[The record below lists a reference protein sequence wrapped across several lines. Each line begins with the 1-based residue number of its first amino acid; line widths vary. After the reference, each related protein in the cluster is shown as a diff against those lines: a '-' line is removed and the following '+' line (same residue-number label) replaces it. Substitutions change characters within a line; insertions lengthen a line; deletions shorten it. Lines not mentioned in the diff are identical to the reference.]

1 MTFAPAYKGRLKPM
15 FLLGMKNAARRADDG
30 FLPQA

>member
-15 FLLGMKNAARRADDG
+15 FLLGTKNAAHRADDG